1 MYEST
6 FSKPTAFATT
16 ATLPFAAVS
25 ASREIPFVTS
35 TGAFVGT
42 TVASGSTVGT
52 GAFVG
57 LGARVVTGVGAGVM
71 LGSTY
76 FSTVVVDIVRL
87 FLTVESFSLPYE
99 IPHFSCNDTSNE
111 SLTELGREISNL
123 PSTPSD
129 GTSTAVAVATE
140 YP

>member
-57 LGARVVTGVGAGVM
+57 LGARVVTGVGAGV
-71 LGSTY
+71 
-76 FSTVVVDIVRL
+76 TVSYTHLTLPTKRIV
-87 FLTVESFSLPYE
+87 
-99 IPHFSCNDTSNE
+99 
-111 SLTELGREISNL
+111 
-123 PSTPSD
+123 
-129 GTSTAVAVATE
+129 
-140 YP
+140 